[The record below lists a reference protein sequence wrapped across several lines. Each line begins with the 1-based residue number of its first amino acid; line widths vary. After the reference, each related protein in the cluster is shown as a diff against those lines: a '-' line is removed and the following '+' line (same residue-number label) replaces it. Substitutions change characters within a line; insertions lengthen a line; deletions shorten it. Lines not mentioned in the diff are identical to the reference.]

1 MAKYFTFLDR
11 TLELRFFAEDPIT
24 VSIPMGDDMEQLLM
38 EMGKNMD
45 EAGDY
50 GHAMEALY
58 PILGRE
64 NTEKILSRS
73 DRQDCYAAEQLSA
86 FVIAAYG
93 EGKEKNLRA
102 AGAGR
107 MDSTACGICQMP

>member
-1 MAKYFTFLDR
+1 MGKYFTFLDR
-11 TLELRFFAEDPIT
+11 TLELRFFSEDPVT
-24 VSIPMGDDMEQLLM
+24 VSIPMGDDMEEQLL
-38 EMGKNMD
+38 EMGRNLD

-50 GHAMEALY
+50 GSAKETLY

-64 NTEKILSRS
+64 NTERILSRS
-73 DRQDCYAAEQLSA
+73 DRQDRYAAEQLAA

>member
-1 MAKYFTFLDR
+1 
-11 TLELRFFAEDPIT
+11 
-24 VSIPMGDDMEQLLM
+24 M

-73 DRQDCYAAEQLSA
+73 DRQDCYAAEQLAA